1 MTRNSFSTERQKYI
15 RPIPSSKDIDRIR
28 RLIRLKLRDLLLF
41 NLAIETGVPASQ
53 LLQLRIKD
61 LAGLN
66 VGDEISVL
74 TGKQGRNAPVT
85 MGSETHKSL
94 QDYLLKTHPA
104 LNDPL
109 FKSRKGKD
117 ALSLPSASRL
127 VSSWFERAG
136 LEGMS
141 GFLSLRKTWETRL
154 RKPKTEKTSPLAPE
168 LPYSINSIQTPTT
181 QELVY
186 KELERAIVT
195 ARIKPGERL
204 IAEKLAKQ
212 MGIST
217 IPIREAIGR
226 LEARNFLTVQP
237 KKGATVNALSE
248 KNLKEILEIRL
259 LLELPAARKAAI
271 VATQETVETIERLNR
286 QYISAQQKNDAD
298 RALSANREF
307 HFTIYREANMPILL
321 AMIENLWDQVS
332 PYYHLM
338 FRQTLFQ
345 DPQTG
350 IAYHKRIIQGIAA
363 NDPRK
368 VSKWFETDLSE
379 STAFVMNVMRTM
391 RTWNNSNNQ

>member
-1 MTRNSFSTERQKYI
+1 MTGNSFSTERQKHI
-15 RPIPSSKDIDRIR
+15 LPIPSSKDIDRIR
-28 RLIRLKLRDLLLF
+28 RSIKLKIRDLLLF
-41 NLAIETGVPASQ
+41 DLAVETGVPASQ

-85 MGSETHKSL
+85 MGPETHKSF
-94 QDYLLKTHPA
+94 QHYLLKNCLG

-109 FKSRKGKD
+109 FESRKGKD

-127 VSSWFERAG
+127 VSSWFERVG
-136 LEGMS
+136 LDGMS
-141 GFLSLRKTWETRL
+141 GFLSLRKTWEMQH
-154 RKPKTEKTSPLAPE
+154 RKPEAPIAPPQSPEPA
-168 LPYSINSIQTPTT
+168 YSVNSIQTPTT
-181 QELVY
+181 QELAY

-248 KNLKEILEIRL
+248 ENLKEILEIRL

-271 VATQETVETIERLNR
+271 ASTQDTVETIERLNR
-286 QYISAQQKNDAD
+286 QYISGQKKNDAD
-298 RALSANREF
+298 MALSANREF
-307 HFTIYREANMPILL
+307 HFTIYRGANMPILL
-321 AMIENLWDQVS
+321 AMIQNLWDQVS

-345 DPQTG
+345 DPHTG
-350 IAYHKRIIQGIAA
+350 TTYHKNIIHGMAA

-368 VSKWFETDLSE
+368 VSKWLETDLSE
-379 STAFVMNVMRTM
+379 STAFVTDVMRTM
-391 RTWNNSNNQ
+391 RT

>member
-1 MTRNSFSTERQKYI
+1 MMRNALSTKRQKQI
-15 RPIPSSKDIDRIR
+15 HPIPSSTDIDRIR
-28 RLIRLKLRDLLLF
+28 HSIKLKIRDLLLF
-41 NLAIETGVPASQ
+41 DLAVETGVTASQ
-53 LLQLRIKD
+53 LLQLRVKD

-66 VGDEISVL
+66 EGDEIHVL
-74 TGKQGRNAPVT
+74 CGKQERNGTVT
-85 MGSETHKSL
+85 MGPKTYKSF
-94 QDYLLKTHPA
+94 QHYFLKNRPG

-127 VSSWFERAG
+127 VSSWFDQVG
-136 LEGMS
+136 LKGMS
-141 GFLSLRKTWETRL
+141 GFLSLRKTWEMQL
-154 RKPKTEKTSPLAPE
+154 RKTEKESPQLSEPAFSMNP
-168 LPYSINSIQTPTT
+168 IQTPTM
-181 QELVY
+181 QELAY
-186 KELERAIVT
+186 KELEHAIVT

-204 IAEKLAKQ
+204 VAEKLARQ

-271 VATQETVETIERLNR
+271 VSTQDTVETIERLNR
-286 QYISAQQKNDAD
+286 RYISAQQKNDAD
-298 RALSANREF
+298 MALSANREF
-307 HFTIYREANMPILL
+307 HFTIYKGADMPILL
-321 AMIENLWDQVS
+321 AMIQNLWDQVS

-345 DPQTG
+345 DPLTG
-350 IAYHKRIIQGIAA
+350 IAYHKKIIQGMAA

-368 VSKWFETDLSE
+368 VSKWLETDLSE
-379 STAFVMNVMRTM
+379 STAFVTDVMRTM
-391 RTWNNSNNQ
+391 RT